1 MFKKILCIIVSMC
14 SLLISPIEV
23 TAEETIQTTYD
34 FNYSENEYFPQIL
47 QINIDKM
54 KDIQKDTATSYSSE
68 FVVDYVTPSR
78 DYLEVEN
85 TLNEITQISNT
96 ICDGISNDYEKLQ
109 KIHDYVCQTISY
121 DHVSAENSANFDT
134 ICLKN
139 VLQNN
144 RTICAGYSNLFS
156 ALCGVQGLYCINIR
170 GSVNT
175 VEYPNISD
183 DSSPTNHEW
192 NAVWYD
198 QENRWVFIDCTW
210 DSNNDYFEDGF
221 YYDNSTRKYFDM
233 SMEKMSINHKIKIID
248 HRNFFDAIN
257 YFSTDTSITTINDR
271 DNINIQSIKNQDN
284 KTSITII
291 VVSVIVVG
299 MILIVII
306 RLKK

>member
-1 MFKKILCIIVSMC
+1 MC

-34 FNYSENEYFPQIL
+34 FSYSEREYFPKIL

-85 TLNEITQISNT
+85 TLNEITNISNN

-139 VLQNN
+139 VLQNK
-144 RTICAGYSNLFS
+144 RAICAGYSNLFS
-156 ALCGVQGLYCINIR
+156 ALCVAQGLYCINIR
-170 GSVNT
+170 GSVIT
-175 VEYPNISD
+175 ADYPNISD

-192 NAVWYD
+192 NAVWFD

-210 DSNNDYFEDGF
+210 DSNNDYFKDGF
-221 YYDNSTRKYFDM
+221 YYDDSINKYFDM
-233 SMEKMSINHKIKIID
+233 SMEFMSTNHKIKIID
-248 HRNFFDAIN
+248 HRDFFDAIN
-257 YFSTDTSITTINDR
+257 YFSTDTSITNTNDS
-271 DNINIQSIKNQDN
+271 DNINIQSTKNQNN

-291 VVSVIVVG
+291 IVSVMVVG

>member
-1 MFKKILCIIVSMC
+1 MFKKLLCIMISMC

-54 KDIQKDTATSYSSE
+54 KDIQKNTATSYSSE

-109 KIHDYVCQTISY
+109 KIHDYVCQTTSY

-139 VLQNN
+139 VLQNK
-144 RTICAGYSNLFS
+144 RTICAGYSNFFS

-170 GSVNT
+170 GSVIT
-175 VEYPNISD
+175 ADYPNIID

-192 NAVWYD
+192 NAVWFD

-210 DSNNDYFEDGF
+210 DSNNDYFKDGF
-221 YYDNSTRKYFDM
+221 YYDDSTRKYFDM
-233 SMEKMSINHKIKIID
+233 SMEFMSTNHKIKIID
-248 HRNFFDAIN
+248 HRDFLDAIN
-257 YFSTDTSITTINDR
+257 YFSIDTSTFIND
-271 DNINIQSIKNQDN
+271 NNSIDTQNTQNQDN
-284 KTSITII
+284 KTAITI
-291 VVSVIVVG
+291 VMVSLMSVG
-299 MILIVII
+299 MILTVII